1 MSKFFGWL
9 RKHASSIYFMFLG
22 LALIAVVGEVSEL
35 AIRHAGERQQ
45 VISEHPQ
52 CLLLDKSKQVNYY
65 YMVCEGNVVIV
76 KPNS

>member
-9 RKHASSIYFMFLG
+9 GDNILKIMLSLWVLSIGTM
-22 LALIAVVGEVSEL
+22 LIASMENETSQ
-35 AIRHAGERQQ
+35 RQQ

-52 CLLLDKSKQVNYY
+52 CILLEKSRRDNYY

>member
-9 RKHASSIYFMFLG
+9 GDNILKIMLSLWLLSIGGVLLTSMDN
-22 LALIAVVGEVSEL
+22 ETSQ
-35 AIRHAGERQQ
+35 RQQ

-52 CLLLDKSKQVNYY
+52 CILLEKSRRDNYY